1 MNSISPLER
10 SFSKLNKVFS
20 AYALPFFTCIVVGLL
35 AYFFVFT
42 NKLLNLDEISGLFKK
57 GESISS
63 GRWALWLSG
72 FIFPDVSMPW
82 IYGVLSLIMIAVS
95 ACITVNVFRIE
106 NRLIKVLLC
115 ALLTVFPSQIVT
127 FSYIFTCAPYA
138 LALLMSVASVYFT
151 LRGGRM
157 NFVLGGLLM
166 AFSLGI
172 YQAYLSV
179 AAALYVVYI
188 IKLLIDGELSEKD
201 IIRRGLGCIA
211 ALATALVFYFVINKL
226 FMLLSATEYNSYADS
241 SMNRDL
247 VSLLGG
253 VRVAYTA
260 FVGYFLKG
268 YYHLCATP
276 FSQIV
281 HIICLIIA
289 GAGLVIF
296 MSGSSKARNALLILC
311 LALLPLAINCLY
323 VVSSLRHTLMLYS
336 FTALYVLAA
345 VCAEKLM
352 GGRKLIM
359 RDALLA
365 AMALVLCCNIV
376 YANKL
381 YLKMKL
387 EYEGAYGFYQSL
399 VSAIKTADGFDSE
412 TMVVIT
418 GDETDY
424 VYHTDRIDTSDLV
437 GIMEGLINVY
447 SRSDFITYYIG
458 FTPPPVNWDNWLEA
472 GGNELIEKMPQ
483 YPYEGSIQKT
493 GDYMIVK
500 LG

>member
-1 MNSISPLER
+1 MNSSSPMER
-10 SFSKLNKVFS
+10 SFSKFNKVFS
-20 AYALPFFTCIVVGLL
+20 VYALPFFTCIVVGLL

-63 GRWALWLSG
+63 GRWGLWLSG

-82 IYGVLSLIMIAVS
+82 INGMLSLIMIAVS
-95 ACITVNVFRIE
+95 ACITVNLFEIKSSLV
-106 NRLIKVLLC
+106 KVLLC

-138 LALLMSVASVYFT
+138 LALMLSVVSVYFT
-151 LRGGRM
+151 IRGGRM
-157 NFVLGGLLM
+157 GFVLGAFLM
-166 AFSLGI
+166 ACSLGI

-179 AAALYVVYI
+179 AASLYVVYI
-188 IKLLIDGELSEKD
+188 IKLLIDGERSEKELLY
-201 IIRRGLGCIA
+201 RGLGFVA
-211 ALATALVFYFVINKL
+211 ALAAGLVFYYVINKL
-226 FMLLSATEYNSYADS
+226 FMLLSGTQYNSYANA
-241 SMNRDL
+241 SMNKDISSIL
-247 VSLLGG
+247 AGL
-253 VRVAYTA
+253 RVAYTA
-260 FVGYFLKG
+260 FIGYFLKG

-276 FSQIV
+276 FSQLL
-281 HIICLIIA
+281 HIACLLLV
-289 GAGLVIF
+289 GAELLLFVF
-296 MSGSSKARNALLILC
+296 RCSKRRRILMLLC
-311 LALLPLAINCLY
+311 LVLLPLAVNCLY

-345 VCAEKLM
+345 LCADKLM
-352 GGRKLIM
+352 AGKRLIL
-359 RDALLA
+359 RDALA
-365 AMALVLCCNIV
+365 TAMALIVCCNLV

-387 EYEGAYGFYQSL
+387 EYESSYGFYQGL
-399 VSAIKTADGFDSE
+399 VSAIKTAEGFDSE

-418 GDETDY
+418 GDESDY
-424 VYHTDRIDTSDLV
+424 VYHTDEIDTSDLV

-447 SRSDFITYYIG
+447 SRADFITYYIG
-458 FTPPPVNWDNWLEA
+458 FTPKPVNWDNWVEA

>member
-1 MNSISPLER
+1 MNSSSPLER
-10 SFSKLNKVFS
+10 SFSKFNKVFS
-20 AYALPFFTCIVVGLL
+20 VYALPFFTCIAVGLL

-63 GRWALWLSG
+63 GRWGLWLSG
-72 FIFPDVSMPW
+72 FVFPDVSMPW
-82 IYGVLSLIMIAVS
+82 INGILSLIMIAVS
-95 ACITVNVFRIE
+95 TCITVNVFEIS
-106 NRLIKVLLC
+106 NTLVKVILC

-127 FSYIFTCAPYA
+127 FSYTFTCAPYA
-138 LALLMSVASVYFT
+138 LALLMSVSSVYFA
-151 LRGGRM
+151 LRGGKI
-157 NFVLGGLLM
+157 NFVVSGLLM
-166 AFSLGI
+166 ACSLGI

-188 IKLLIDGELSEKD
+188 IKIIIDDELSEKE
-201 IIRRGLGCIA
+201 IFHRGLGCIA
-211 ALATALVFYFVINKL
+211 ALAAALVFYFVINKL
-226 FMLLSATEYNSYADS
+226 FMLLSGTEYNSYADA
-241 SMNRDL
+241 SMNKDPASILAGLRT
-247 VSLLGG
+247 
-253 VRVAYTA
+253 AYTA
-260 FVGYFLKG
+260 FIGYFLRG
-268 YYHLCATP
+268 YYHLCATA
-276 FSQIV
+276 FSQAV
-281 HIICLIIA
+281 HIVCLAVTGI
-289 GAGLVIF
+289 GLL
-296 MSGSSKARNALLILC
+296 MYMLRSNHRRNILLVLC
-311 LALLPLAINCLY
+311 LVLLPLAVNCLY

-336 FTALYVLAA
+336 FTAVYVLAC

-352 GGRKLIM
+352 CGKWLIF
-359 RDALLA
+359 RDIVLT
-365 AMALVLCCNIV
+365 AMALILCCNLV

-387 EYEGAYGFYQSL
+387 EYESAYGFYQGL
-399 VSAIKTADGFDSE
+399 VSAIKTADGFDSD

-418 GDETDY
+418 GDESDY
-424 VYHTDRIDTSDLV
+424 VYHTDEIDTSDLV

-447 SRSDFITYYIG
+447 SRADFITYYMG
-458 FTPPPVNWDNWLEA
+458 FTPPPVNWDNWVEA

>member
-1 MNSISPLER
+1 MNNVSPLER

-20 AYALPFFTCIVVGLL
+20 AYALPFFTCIALGLA

-42 NKLLNLDEISGLFKK
+42 NKLLNLDEISGLFGK

-82 IYGVLSLIMIAVS
+82 INGILSLLMLAVS
-95 ACITVNVFRIE
+95 SCIIIRVFEIR
-106 NRLIKVLLC
+106 NTMLRVLLC
-115 ALLTVFPSQIVT
+115 ALLTVFPSQILT
-127 FSYIFTCAPYA
+127 FTYIFTCAPYA
-138 LALLMSVASVYFT
+138 LSLLMGVASVYFT
-151 LRGGRM
+151 LRGGRWY
-157 NFVLGGLLM
+157 FALGALM
-166 AFSLGI
+166 LAFSLGI
-172 YQAYLSV
+172 YQAYISV

-188 IKLLIDGELSEKD
+188 IKLIIDGEQSEKK
-201 IIRRGLGCIA
+201 IVRQGLACIG
-211 ALATALVFYFVINKL
+211 ALAAGLVLYFVINAL
-226 FMLLSATEYNSYADS
+226 FMLISGTEYNSYADS
-241 SMNRDL
+241 SMNKDII
-247 VSLLGG
+247 SLLGG

-260 FVGYFLKG
+260 FAGYFIKG
-268 YYHLCATP
+268 YYHLCATG
-276 FSQIV
+276 FSQIL
-281 HIICLIIA
+281 HIVCAIIV
-289 GAGLVIF
+289 GIELVIF
-296 MSGSSKARNALLILC
+296 IFKSSKGKAALLLLC
-311 LALLPLAINCLY
+311 LVLLPLAVNCLY
-323 VVSSLRHTLMLYS
+323 VASSLRHTLMLYS
-336 FTALYVLAA
+336 FTAVYVLSA

-352 GGRKLIM
+352 GGKRIVFKDVLS
-359 RDALLA
+359 LS
-365 AMALVLCCNIV
+365 MALIVCCNLV

-387 EYEGAYGFYQSL
+387 EYESAYGFYQGL
-399 VSAIKTADGFDSE
+399 VSAIKTAEGFDSE

-424 VYHTDRIDTSDLV
+424 VHHTDEIDTSDLV

-447 SRSDFITYYIG
+447 SRADFITYYIG
-458 FTPPPVNWDNWLEA
+458 FTPPPVNWDNWAEA

>member
-1 MNSISPLER
+1 MNSVSPLER
-10 SFSKLNKVFS
+10 SFSKFNRVFS
-20 AYALPFFTCIVVGLL
+20 AYALPFFTCIAVGLV

-82 IYGVLSLIMIAVS
+82 INGMLSLIMLAVAS
-95 ACITVNVFRIE
+95 CLTVSIFQ
-106 NRLIKVLLC
+106 IKNTLVKLLLC
-115 ALLTVFPSQIVT
+115 SLLTVFPSQIVT

-151 LRGGRM
+151 LRGGKWY
-157 NFVLGGLLM
+157 FALAAFLM
-166 AFSLGI
+166 ACSLGI
-172 YQAYLSV
+172 YQAYLSI

-188 IKLLIDGELSEKD
+188 IKLILDGELSEKD
-201 IIRRGLGCIA
+201 ILRRGISCIG
-211 ALATALVFYFVINKL
+211 ALAAALVFYFVINKL

-241 SMNRDL
+241 SMNKDL
-247 VSLLGG
+247 ASVLSGL
-253 VRVAYTA
+253 RVAYTA
-260 FVGYFLKG
+260 FVGYFIKG
-268 YYHLCATP
+268 YYHLCATE
-276 FSQIV
+276 FSQV
-281 HIICLIIA
+281 LHIICALIVGIELIIYI
-289 GAGLVIF
+289 L
-296 MSGSSKARNALLILC
+296 KAQKGRSVLLILC
-311 LALLPLAINCLY
+311 LVLLPLAVNCLY

-336 FTALYVLAA
+336 FTAVYVLAA

-352 GGRKLIM
+352 DGKRLILK
-359 RDALLA
+359 DALALS
-365 AMALVLCCNIV
+365 MALIVCCNLV

-387 EYEGAYGFYQSL
+387 EYESTYGFYQGL
-399 VSAIKTADGFDSE
+399 VSAIKTADGFDSN

-424 VYHTDRIDTSDLV
+424 VYHTDEIDTSDLV

-447 SRSDFITYYIG
+447 SRADFITYYIG
-458 FTPPPVNWDNWLEA
+458 FTPPPVNWDNWVEA

>member
-1 MNSISPLER
+1 MNSVSPLER
-10 SFSKLNKVFS
+10 SFSKFNRVFS
-20 AYALPFFTCIVVGLL
+20 AYALPFFTCIAVGLV

-82 IYGVLSLIMIAVS
+82 INGMLSLIMLAVS
-95 ACITVNVFRIE
+95 ACITVSVFKIE
-106 NRLIKVLLC
+106 NALIKVLLC
-115 ALLTVFPSQIVT
+115 SLLTVFPSQIVT

-151 LRGGRM
+151 LRGGKWY
-157 NFVLGGLLM
+157 FALAAFLM
-166 AFSLGI
+166 ACSLGI

-188 IKLLIDGELSEKD
+188 IKLILDGELSEKE
-201 IIRRGLGCIA
+201 ILRRGLRLIG
-211 ALATALVFYFVINKL
+211 ALVAALVFYFVINKL
-226 FMLLSATEYNSYADS
+226 FMLLSATKYNSYADS
-241 SMNRDL
+241 SMNKDL
-247 VSLLGG
+247 ASILSG

-260 FVGYFLKG
+260 FVGYFIKG
-268 YYHLCATP
+268 YYHLCATV
-276 FSQIV
+276 FSQV
-281 HIICLIIA
+281 LHIICALIVGIE
-289 GAGLVIF
+289 LVIYIF
-296 MSGSSKARNALLILC
+296 KAQKGRSGLLILC
-311 LALLPLAINCLY
+311 LVLLPLAVNCLY

-336 FTALYVLAA
+336 FTAIYVLAA

-352 GGRKLIM
+352 DGKRLILK
-359 RDALLA
+359 DALALL
-365 AMALVLCCNIV
+365 MALIVCCNLV

-387 EYEGAYGFYQSL
+387 EYESSYGFYQGL
-399 VSAIKTADGFDSE
+399 VSAIKTAEGFDSN

-424 VYHTDRIDTSDLV
+424 VYHTDEIDSSDLV

-447 SRSDFITYYIG
+447 SRADFITYYIG
-458 FTPPPVNWDNWLEA
+458 FTPPPVNWDNWVEA